1 MILVYIKK
9 QNYQTNPYTIQ
20 KKQLEQPPPP
30 PPPILEFN
38 GLAFFG
44 FGKKNGGTA
53 TANQTQ
59 F

>member
-30 PPPILEFN
+30 PPPHSRV
-38 GLAFFG
+38 
-44 FGKKNGGTA
+44 
-53 TANQTQ
+53 
-59 F
+59 